1 VKIEW
6 FGAGS
11 ENGYVA
17 IEVLAGDP
25 DHVPHLIKRTVSDDG
40 KRVGVVFGHYERKR
54 VNAPPSSVQQL
65 HSLLRSGMRTEELSR
80 QYRLIH
86 DTLQQLVDAQNGK
99 AEVESVRVTAAEKRA
114 EFERDK
120 KQALAA
126 GGFQSIPNLLLCA
139 YPNEPVQMRGLLDP
153 AASDLIRVLQSPP
166 TLNGH
171 GWDLTTN
178 EQMLNIHGRMR
189 RSVKEGWKLLQLTRE
204 GSLMF
209 LARGDDAFLSVS
221 TNQKTDGPLFVVP
234 YVLAHTIY
242 VFSLLA
248 QEVFA
253 FATPRPRAMTY
264 ELQLRNMENEK
275 QAAMLHPLHMEI
287 NRYPSLSSYRPMPC
301 ESKDF
306 TLTEP
311 FEVSP
316 GEITYELVAG
326 VFEWFG
332 FERDAVPRARFENK
346 KGVIDDRSLFNQ

>member
-99 AEVESVRVTAAEKRA
+99 AEVESVRV
-114 EFERDK
+114 
-120 KQALAA
+120 
-126 GGFQSIPNLLLCA
+126 LCA